1 MPAKTSTKSTK
12 TTTKT
17 TVKGQRKAAPKATAT
32 AKAKAAPKARA
43 TANVTRKV
51 KATAKTKAAPKAKA
65 TLKTKATP
73 KVKAALK
80 TKNAPKAKAAAK
92 AAPKGKKTVK
102 TKVASKAARASK
114 KKSRAAS
121 AHKMAKNKTSAA
133 KSHKISPNIITLV
146 RIILAFVWLAAC
158 ELLIESPATLNILTV
173 RFAAISIQPLILA
186 GVFFLIA
193 LTDFLDGYFA
203 RKNDA
208 ISNLGIF
215 LDPIA
220 DKILILCGLL
230 FLMQY
235 GYINI
240 WAVLIIVAREF
251 LVSGMRMSVAEKGVV
266 VAASGIGKTKT
277 ALTMAAVVG
286 FFIYM
291 GLPPLLL
298 ASTIVFWVSQILLL
312 FAIFFTI
319 WSGLEYFAENKKY
332 LA

>member
-1 MPAKTSTKSTK
+1 MPAKTSKKSTK
-12 TTTKT
+12 TTTKAK
-17 TVKGQRKAAPKATAT
+17 VKEQRKAPPKATAT
-32 AKAKAAPKARA
+32 G
-43 TANVTRKV
+43 KV
-51 KATAKTKAAPKAKA
+51 KAAPKAKA
-65 TLKTKATP
+65 TRKAAPKAGAVAAKATP
-73 KVKAALK
+73 KVKAAAN
-80 TKNAPKAKAAAK
+80 TAPKTRPTAKATPKIKAAAK
-92 AAPKGKKTVK
+92 AESRATKSEKAKDTSKT
-102 TKVASKAARASK
+102 ARASK
-114 KKSRAAS
+114 KTTARSSLRKAAQ
-121 AHKMAKNKTSAA
+121 KNTSAV
-133 KSHKISPNIITLV
+133 KSHKISPNTITLI
-146 RIILAFVWLAAC
+146 RIILAFAWLAAC
-158 ELLIESPATLNILTV
+158 EIFIEPPAILNLATT
-173 RFAAISIQPLILA
+173 RFALISIEPLILA

-193 LTDFLDGYFA
+193 LTDFFDGYFA

-240 WAVLIIVAREF
+240 WAVLIIVVREF